1 MPFPKQR
8 EIELPMLAAIENL
21 GGTAKP
27 KDVYPLVAAQ
37 FPELSPEEQTQT
49 LESTPPSVR
58 KWWNMVQWVRQHL
71 VEVGELDGSTR
82 GVWKITD
89 AGRARR
95 KREGHRPTKPGQQ
108 DRDINIRDLATANRD
123 EVKRRLLTE
132 LKNLSPVQF
141 EHFCSVLLQQLGF
154 QSLTVTRRSG
164 DGGIDGHGNFR
175 QGAVSLRSAFQ
186 AKRWT
191 DNAVGRP
198 EIDRFEAPFKANST
212 TVCSSPRAVS
222 HGRRWRH
229 LTGRVPLR
237 FCSWMAR
244 QSWGR
249 WSNGALA

>member
-1 MPFPKQR
+1 
-8 EIELPMLAAIENL
+8 MLAAIENL

-89 AGRARR
+89 AGRARL

-164 DGGIDGHGNFR
+164 DGGIDGHGISIDCWDIHRRNA
-175 QGAVSLRSAFQ
+175 AVISLRLLAVVGELHRLDVALKS
-186 AKRWT
+186 T
-191 DNAVGRP
+191 DRLV
-198 EIDRFEAPFKANST
+198 APYL
-212 TVCSSPRAVS
+212 SPVTGHDERLLQT
-222 HGRRWRH
+222 
-229 LTGRVPLR
+229 LTGPERDLAKADLVR
-237 FCSWMAR
+237 RDVCEHAR
-244 QSWGR
+244 PHEQKR
-249 WSNGALA
+249 